1 MKKTIFCI
9 CGRSASGKDTIANM
23 VSEMS
28 GIPKVVSYTTRPRR
42 DGERENS
49 HIFITEEEF
58 QSLAS
63 ARMCAYTK
71 IGQYHYFT
79 TRRQILQLLNERDAV
94 IYVIDPNGIQTLSAF
109 MPDVRIVTIYINVT
123 LAECIRRAERRGD
136 TKEVYR
142 NRALAEMEQFHDMLL
157 NTSYDYAV
165 PNRDVNLACDIIAHI
180 IFRESQQHKTT
191 MRGQKN
197 VEF

>member
-23 VSEMS
+23 VSEIS

-42 DGERENS
+42 DGEREDS

-58 QSLAS
+58 ELFKLGW
-63 ARMCAYTK
+63 MGAYTR

-79 TRRQILQLLNERDAV
+79 TRLQMMRLLYEHDAV
-94 IYVIDPNGIQTLSAF
+94 IYVIDPNGIQTLRAS

-123 LAECIRRAERRGD
+123 LDECFRRAEQRGD
-136 TKEVYR
+136 SKEGYR
-142 NRALAEMEQFHDMLL
+142 KRAQEETERFYDLLL
-157 NTSYDYAV
+157 NQSYDYAV

-180 IFRESQQHKTT
+180 IFRES
-191 MRGQKN
+191 RG
-197 VEF
+197 